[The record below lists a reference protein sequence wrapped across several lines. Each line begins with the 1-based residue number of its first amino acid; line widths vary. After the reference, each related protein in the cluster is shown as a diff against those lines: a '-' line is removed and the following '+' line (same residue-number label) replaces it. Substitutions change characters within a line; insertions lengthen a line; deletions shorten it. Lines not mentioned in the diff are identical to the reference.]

1 MANKKTLDELIV
13 EVLEGEREILKEN
26 KTKSVKDLD
35 KLIEQVI
42 LEHINK

>member
-1 MANKKTLDELIV
+1 MANKKTLDELIR
-13 EVLEGEREILKEN
+13 EVLEGEREILKKK
-26 KTKSVKDLD
+26 KTKSIKDLD